1 MSDNNQSGN
10 NEQQPLRRRRQRY
23 SGTHPKTFQQKYK
36 EHNLSEHP
44 ELRDKLRAK
53 GKTPAGAHIPV
64 LLQEALEL
72 LKPTPGQIMAD
83 CTLGFGG
90 HCRAFCKQLGTTGK
104 MVAFDMDG
112 IELEKTKRRL
122 ENVQTPI
129 IFKHSNFAGIEKA
142 IQEEQIEGFDIIF
155 ADLGV
160 SSMQIDNPERGI
172 SYKNDGPLDMRLDT
186 RIKQTGAD
194 LINSLNADEIGKA
207 LWEYSDEPDFE
218 QIARVIVAQRQV
230 QPITTIAQLM
240 RLVFAV
246 KGLTVN
252 SYKKQ
257 QRNSKFG
264 SLHPA
269 ARTFQALRILV
280 NDELGSLKELLRVAH
295 VCLKKGGRIGIIS
308 FHSGEDKL
316 VKKSFR
322 DGYANGIYSEFTKDA
337 IVPKI
342 KEVIANPR
350 CSSARLRIAVKA

>member
-1 MSDNNQSGN
+1 MSDNNKSEN
-10 NEQQPLRRRRQRY
+10 NEQQPVHRRRPRY
-23 SGTHPKTFQQKYK
+23 NGTHPKTFGQKYK
-36 EHNLSEHP
+36 EHNLSAHP

-53 GKTPAGAHIPV
+53 GKTPAGSHIPV
-64 LLQEALEL
+64 LLEEALEL
-72 LKPTPGQIMAD
+72 LKPEPGKIMAD

-90 HCRAFCKQLGTTGK
+90 HCRAFCKRLGTTGK

-112 IELEKTKRRL
+112 IEIEKTKQRL
-122 ENVQTPI
+122 KNIETPI
-129 IFKHSNFAGIEKA
+129 SFQNSNFAGIEKA
-142 IQEEQIEGFDIIF
+142 MREEQIEGFDIIF

-186 RIKQTGAD
+186 RIQKTAAD
-194 LINSLNADEIGKA
+194 LINTISEEEIGKS

-218 QIARVIVAQRQV
+218 QIARMIVAQRQV

-246 KGLTVN
+246 KGLTIN
-252 SYKKQ
+252 SFKKQ

-280 NDELGSLKELLRVAH
+280 NNELGSLRELLRVAPS
-295 VCLKKGGRIGIIS
+295 CLKKGGRIGIIS

-316 VKKSFR
+316 VKNSFR
-322 DGYANGIYSEFTKDA
+322 DGYANGIYSEFIKNA

-342 KEVIANPR
+342 KEVVANPR
-350 CSSARLRIAVKA
+350 CSSAKLRIAVKA

>member
-10 NEQQPLRRRRQRY
+10 NEQPVRRRRQRY
-23 SGTHPKTFQQKYK
+23 SGTHPKTFAQKYK
-36 EHNLSEHP
+36 EHNLSAHP

-53 GKTPAGAHIPV
+53 GKTPAGSHIPV
-64 LLQEALEL
+64 LVAEALEWL
-72 LKPTPGQIMAD
+72 NPQVGQIMAD

-90 HCRAFCKQLGTTGK
+90 HCRAFCKLLGTTGK

-142 IQEEQIEGFDIIF
+142 MREEQIEGFDIIF

-186 RIKQTGAD
+186 RIQKTAED
-194 LINSLNADEIGKA
+194 LINTLSAEEIGKA

-218 QIARVIVAQRQV
+218 QIARMIVAQRQV

-252 SYKKQ
+252 SFKKQ
-257 QRNSKFG
+257 QRTSKFG

-280 NDELGSLKELLRVAH
+280 NDELGSLKELLRVAPN
-295 VCLKKGGRIGIIS
+295 CLKKGGRIGIIS

-316 VKKSFR
+316 VKNSFR
-322 DGYANGIYSEFTKDA
+322 DGYANGVYSAFTKDA

-342 KEVIANPR
+342 KEVMANPR
-350 CSSARLRIAVKA
+350 CSSAKLRIAVKS